1 MVASETRGPLAEMTQ
16 EGKRAAVAM
25 AKAPGQAKIIELE
38 GTTGSSP
45 AIDRKKGFDTSINV
59 VPL

>member
-1 MVASETRGPLAEMTQ
+1 MTQ